1 MQMALLLRYQTFFLV
16 AFHGVSCRW
25 KRSGSNSFSVQQR
38 LGSASVLWYL
48 LHHRLQPA
56 SSLYF
61 TSFVHQP
68 MQPYSNSCM
77 LHFSV
82 FREFH
87 LKWKK
92 WKRFFYFFGTL
103 ILPWYHQTPPPSPCY
118 ISTGP
123 GVMNEGNASWFGWN
137 DAVPQ
142 HTAKTGLMN
151 GIPHSTQIAFMMS
164 HLKYQFPPISI
175 PFKGDLYV
183 WEFDHGSCRY
193 RG

>member
-1 MQMALLLRYQTFFLV
+1 MHRKTFFCWIWNLRIPSFSPMQMALLLRYQTFFLV

-103 ILPWYHQTPPPSPCY
+103 ILPWYHQTPPLPLATY
-118 ISTGP
+118 QQDRG
-123 GVMNEGNASWFGWN
+123 SWMKGMLL
-137 DAVPQ
+137 DLGGMPQ
-142 HTAKTGLMN
+142 SLNIEPRLALWMAYLTAHKL
-151 GIPHSTQIAFMMS
+151 
-164 HLKYQFPPISI
+164 LLWCPI
-175 PFKGDLYV
+175 
-183 WEFDHGSCRY
+183 
-193 RG
+193 

>member
-1 MQMALLLRYQTFFLV
+1 MHRKKFCCWIWNLRIPSLSPMQMALLLRYQTFFLV

-56 SSLYF
+56 LSLYF

-87 LKWKK
+87 LKWK
-92 WKRFFYFFGTL
+92 
-103 ILPWYHQTPPPSPCY
+103 ILFLWYLDFSLVSSGPPPPSPCY

-123 GVMNEGNASWFGWN
+123 GVMNEGNASWFGRN
-137 DAVPQ
+137 AAVPQ
-142 HTAKTGLMN
+142 HTARLALWMAYLTAHKL
-151 GIPHSTQIAFMMS
+151 
-164 HLKYQFPPISI
+164 LLWCPI
-175 PFKGDLYV
+175 
-183 WEFDHGSCRY
+183 
-193 RG
+193 

>member
-87 LKWKK
+87 FKMEKMKK
-92 WKRFFYFFGTL
+92 VLLFHSFYLGIIRPL
-103 ILPWYHQTPPPSPCY
+103 PPSPCYMY

-123 GVMNEGNASWFGWN
+123 GVMNEGNASWFGRN
-137 DAVPQ
+137 AAVPQ
-142 HTAKTGLMN
+142 HTARLALWMAYLTAHKL
-151 GIPHSTQIAFMMS
+151 
-164 HLKYQFPPISI
+164 LLWCPI
-175 PFKGDLYV
+175 
-183 WEFDHGSCRY
+183 
-193 RG
+193 

>member
-103 ILPWYHQTPPPSPCY
+103 ILPWYHQTPPPFPLLHINRTGGHEWRECILIWEECRSP
-118 ISTGP
+118 STY
-123 GVMNEGNASWFGWN
+123 S
-137 DAVPQ
+137 Q
-142 HTAKTGLMN
+142 TGLMN

>member
-61 TSFVHQP
+61 TSFIHQP

-103 ILPWYHQTPPPSPCY
+103 ILPWYHQTPTPLSLATY
-118 ISTGP
+118 QQDRG
-123 GVMNEGNASWFGWN
+123 SWMKGMHLDLGGMPQSLNIQPDW
-137 DAVPQ
+137 PYEWHTSQ
-142 HTAKTGLMN
+142 HTNCFYDVPFK
-151 GIPHSTQIAFMMS
+151 
-164 HLKYQFPPISI
+164 ISI
-175 PFKGDLYV
+175 SSHFNS
-183 WEFDHGSCRY
+183 F
-193 RG
+193 